1 MSGLLF
7 CIVLLIISTLF
18 THFNNDAAWFINFYK
33 IACIIFFYFLWA
45 TRFHVNKL
53 GIHRSLDTL
62 IKYLNEI

>member
-7 CIVLLIISTLF
+7 CIVLLIISNREWFRLKFF

-33 IACIIFFYFLWA
+33 IAFIIFFCFLRS

-53 GIHRSLDTL
+53 GIH
-62 IKYLNEI
+62 IKDH